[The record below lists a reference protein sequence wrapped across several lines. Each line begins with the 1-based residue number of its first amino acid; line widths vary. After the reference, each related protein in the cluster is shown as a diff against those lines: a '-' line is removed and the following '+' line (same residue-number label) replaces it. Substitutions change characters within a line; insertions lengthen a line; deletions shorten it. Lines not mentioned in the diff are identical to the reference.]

1 MKITVWDDLE
11 AVTKNTDF
19 GWVAGGGVQLPL
31 SGQLAL
37 DLGVQYRIGIMD
49 VFDRSFFTPGDLQGI
64 KGTVIRNSA
73 LSFQIGLRVPV
84 NR

>member
-1 MKITVWDDLE
+1 
-11 AVTKNTDF
+11 
-19 GWVAGGGVQLPL
+19 
-31 SGQLAL
+31 
-37 DLGVQYRIGIMD
+37 MD

-73 LSFQIGLRVPV
+73 LAFQIGLRVPV